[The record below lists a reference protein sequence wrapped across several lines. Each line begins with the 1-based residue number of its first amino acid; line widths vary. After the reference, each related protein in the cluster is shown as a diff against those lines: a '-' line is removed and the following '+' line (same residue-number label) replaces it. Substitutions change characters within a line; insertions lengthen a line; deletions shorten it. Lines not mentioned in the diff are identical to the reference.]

1 MAAGGGQSS
10 YSPIIA
16 QFLAKRA
23 PFASGAVAICSQPM
37 LGSHLSF
44 GFSYKFLIAVIE
56 GSPLSWILVDRHGV
70 DDLRASSHLWDDIY
84 H

>member
-1 MAAGGGQSS
+1 LISRFLPQLSKKIKVNAALLPYTTNRFAQWQRGGQSS

-44 GFSYKFLIAVIE
+44 GFSYNFPHR
-56 GSPLSWILVDRHGV
+56 GH
-70 DDLRASSHLWDDIY
+70 
-84 H
+84 